1 MFNDILAQLTTL
13 LSEDM
18 LNLLAGLGI
27 LLIGWIIAR
36 IGKALVFRLMKRINL
51 DERLAGAAA
60 EGEEPA
66 KLNLE
71 KWVSAAAFYLIML
84 FVLVAFFQAVKL
96 PAVATPLNAMLEQI
110 ALAAP
115 QLIGALLILLVAWV
129 SATVVRFVILRTM
142 KITKLDERLAA
153 HADIDEPDV
162 NISES
167 LGHGVFWLVL
177 LLFLPAVLNS
187 LGMQGLVE
195 PVTGVVDAILGA
207 IPSIFAA
214 ALSLLVGWLIARIV
228 RQIVVNLLATTTID
242 QFGERIGVSGETQP
256 RPLSIIIGTVVYIL
270 ILIPAVIAALTALG
284 VEAIS
289 TPAISML
296 TVVLNGIPIFFGAVL
311 VLVVAYYAGK
321 LISNLVSNLLTGI
334 GFDKVPEVLG
344 LSVTPREDQ
353 RSLSEVAGIV
363 ALVAVLL
370 LAGIEAANMIGFAF
384 FAEILATFMAFGGQI
399 LLALVIFAVGL
410 YLANLARNL
419 ILAAGGDN
427 PTLVAGLV
435 RIAILVFVA
444 AMALQQ
450 VGVTGEIVNIT
461 FGVMLGA
468 IGIAIALAF
477 GLGSRE
483 TAGRFVE
490 GWAKKLEGKDE

>member
-1 MFNDILAQLTTL
+1 MFDDMLAQLTTL

-36 IGKALVFRLMKRINL
+36 IVKGLVFRLMKRINL
-51 DERLAGAAA
+51 DERLAGATAG
-60 EGEEPA
+60 GEEPTR
-66 KLNLE
+66 LNLE
-71 KWVSAAAFYLIML
+71 KWVSIAVYYLIML
-84 FVLVAFFQAVKL
+84 FVLVAFFQTVQL

-115 QLIGALLILLVAWV
+115 QLVGALLILLLAWV
-129 SATVVRFVILRTM
+129 SATVIKFVILRTM
-142 KITKLDERLAA
+142 QMTKLDEKLATQ
-153 HADIDEPDV
+153 ADLEESGV
-162 NISES
+162 NITAS
-167 LGHGVFWLVL
+167 LANGVFWLVFL
-177 LLFLPAVLNS
+177 IFLPAVLNS
-187 LGMQGLVE
+187 LGMQGVVE

-214 ALSLLVGWLIARIV
+214 GLSLLVGWLIARIV
-228 RQIVVNLLATTTID
+228 RQIVVNLLTATTID

-256 RPLSIIIGTVVYIL
+256 RPLSKIIGSVVYIL

-289 TPAISML
+289 APAVSML
-296 TVVLNGIPIFFGAVL
+296 TTVLNGIPIFFGAVL
-311 VLVVAYYAGK
+311 VLVVAYFAGK
-321 LISNLVSNLLTGI
+321 LVSSLVSNLLTGI
-334 GFDKVPEVLG
+334 GFDKVPEILG
-344 LSVTPREDQ
+344 LSVTPREGK
-353 RSLSEVAGIV
+353 RSLSEFAGIV

-370 LAGIEAANMIGFAF
+370 LAGNEAANMVGFAF
-384 FAEILATFMAFGGQI
+384 FADILATFMAFGGQI
-399 LLALVIFAVGL
+399 LLAMVIFAVGL

-419 ILAAGGDN
+419 ILAAGGEN
-427 PTLVAGLV
+427 PTLVASLV

-461 FGVMLGA
+461 FGVLLGA
-468 IGIAIALAF
+468 IGIASALAF

-490 GWAKKLEGKDE
+490 EWMKKLEGKGK

>member
-1 MFNDILAQLTTL
+1 MFDDMLVQLSTL

-36 IGKALVFRLMKRINL
+36 IVKALVYRLMKRINL
-51 DERLAGAAA
+51 DERLSGAAA
-60 EGEEPA
+60 EGEEPT

-71 KWVSAAAFYLIML
+71 KWVSTGAFYLIML
-84 FVLVAFFQAVKL
+84 FVLVAFFQAVQL
-96 PAVATPLNAMLEQI
+96 PAVASPLNAMLEQI

-115 QLIGALLILLVAWV
+115 QLVGALLILLVAWV

-142 KITKLDERLAA
+142 KITKLEERLAA
-153 HADIDEPDV
+153 HADIDEPGV

-167 LGHGVFWLVL
+167 LGHGIFWLVF
-177 LLFLPAVLNS
+177 LLFLPAVLSS

-195 PVTGVVDAILGA
+195 PVTGVVDSILGA

-228 RQIVVNLLATTTID
+228 RQIVVNLLGATTID
-242 QFGERIGVSGETQP
+242 KLGERIGVSGESQP
-256 RPLSIIIGTVVYIL
+256 RPLSVIIGTVVYIL

-296 TVVLNGIPIFFGAVL
+296 TAVLNGIPIFFGAVL

-334 GFDKVPEVLG
+334 GFDKVPEILG
-344 LSVTPREDQ
+344 LSVAPAKGQ
-353 RSLSEVAGIV
+353 RSLSEFAGIV

-370 LAGIEAANMIGFAF
+370 LAGIEASNMVGFAF
-384 FAEILATFMAFGGQI
+384 FAEILAAFMALGGQI

-410 YLANLARNL
+410 YLANLAKNL
-419 ILAAGGDN
+419 VLSAGGEN
-427 PTLVAGLV
+427 PKLMANLV

-461 FGVMLGA
+461 FGVLLGA
-468 IGIAIALAF
+468 IGIATALAF

-483 TAGRFVE
+483 TAGKFVE
-490 GWAKKLEGKDE
+490 GWVKKLNGKGK

>member
-1 MFNDILAQLTTL
+1 
-13 LSEDM
+13 
-18 LNLLAGLGI
+18 
-27 LLIGWIIAR
+27 
-36 IGKALVFRLMKRINL
+36 
-51 DERLAGAAA
+51 
-60 EGEEPA
+60 
-66 KLNLE
+66 
-71 KWVSAAAFYLIML
+71 
-84 FVLVAFFQAVKL
+84 
-96 PAVATPLNAMLEQI
+96 
-110 ALAAP
+110 
-115 QLIGALLILLVAWV
+115 
-129 SATVVRFVILRTM
+129 
-142 KITKLDERLAA
+142 
-153 HADIDEPDV
+153 
-162 NISES
+162 
-167 LGHGVFWLVL
+167 
-177 LLFLPAVLNS
+177 
-187 LGMQGLVE
+187 
-195 PVTGVVDAILGA
+195 
-207 IPSIFAA
+207 
-214 ALSLLVGWLIARIV
+214 LSLLVGWLIARIV
-228 RQIVVNLLATTTID
+228 RQIVVNLLAATTID

-289 TPAISML
+289 TPSISML

-363 ALVAVLL
+363 ALIAVLL

>member
-36 IGKALVFRLMKRINL
+36 IVKALVFRLMKRINL

-167 LGHGVFWLVL
+167 LGHGVFWLVF

-228 RQIVVNLLATTTID
+228 RQIVVNLLAATTID

-289 TPAISML
+289 TPSISML

-363 ALVAVLL
+363 ALIAVLL